1 MQSTFTERATPHDDA
16 PKSNFWL
23 TAAKVI
29 ALTAVAALCLTYGGF
44 IIAAAAGVSGLV
56 SLPLVASIAKLAF
69 GWMAACVAGL
79 FGIAA
84 LSISNS
90 VTTVRRYS
98 DALNGIKMS
107 ERNVDQ
113 HDSSSDDSDQEDSQ
127 KKPATPRIPGQ
138 VGLSYYSTLAT
149 NAQFDNS
156 LSALP
161 FMAEDSDDEPV
172 LRASEVTAS
181 LVTAPVRRV
190 PVIGTP
196 VVAAATT
203 FQFNSSLFVRTPQTA
218 LTLSPPLPLP
228 SP

>member
-1 MQSTFTERATPHDDA
+1 MPKYFAGTSDDDA

-29 ALTAVAALCLTYGGF
+29 ALTAVAALCLTYVGF
-44 IIAAAAGVSGLV
+44 TIATVAGVTGV
-56 SLPLVASIAKLAF
+56 PALPLVASIANLAF

-84 LSISNS
+84 LSIF
-90 VTTVRRYS
+90 TVRRYS
-98 DALNGIKMS
+98 DALNGVKMS
-107 ERNVDQ
+107 ERDVDQ
-113 HDSSSDDSDQEDSQ
+113 HDSSSDDSDQEDSP

-161 FMAEDSDDEPV
+161 FMAEDSDDEPD
-172 LRASEVTAS
+172 LRAPVVTPS
-181 LVTAPVRRV
+181 LVTAPVRPV

-196 VVAAATT
+196 VAATTT
-203 FQFNSSLFVRTPQTA
+203 FQFNSSLFVRKPQTD
-218 LTLSPPLPLP
+218 LTLSAPLP